1 MTSAHRC
8 ARARRRARQL
18 TDGARQVACATL
30 PYFVLVMPTCGA
42 QRTVTHAVH
51 YPCLSS
57 TWAQGASRHRQPKE
71 VGTRAAMVLFLR
83 WLSGSRDGS
92 LGL

>member
-1 MTSAHRC
+1 
-8 ARARRRARQL
+8 
-18 TDGARQVACATL
+18 
-30 PYFVLVMPTCGA
+30 
-42 QRTVTHAVH
+42 VH